1 MIKTIIFDI
10 GNVLVDF
17 AWKPFF
23 KSFGLNDDEVKTLA
37 KATVYSKDWVE
48 YDLGNITD
56 EEILARF
63 CKNAPQFTDVL
74 LEIDKDWKGIILK
87 RAYAIPWIISLKK
100 QGYQVLFLSNFSSKA
115 RKECAEALDFVP
127 YADGGIFSHEVH
139 MVKPYPDIYRL
150 LLDTYQLNPQEC
162 LFIDDTIENLTIAE
176 ELGIH
181 TIQFKTKEQVL
192 DDLDTLN
199 III

>member
-1 MIKTIIFDI
+1 MIRTIIFDI

-23 KSFGLNDDEVKTLA
+23 QSFGLNDEEIQVLA
-37 KATVYSKDWVE
+37 NATVFSKDWVE

-56 EEILARF
+56 EEILDRF
-63 CKNAPQFTDVL
+63 CKNAPEFTDIL
-74 LEIDKDWKGIILK
+74 HEIDKDWKGIILK
-87 RAYAIPWIISLKK
+87 TSHAIPWIISLKK

-115 RKECAEALDFVP
+115 RRECSEALDFVP
-127 YADGGIFSHEVH
+127 FMDGGIFSHEVH
-139 MVKPYPDIYRL
+139 MVKPYPEIYQL

-162 LFIDDTIENLTIAE
+162 LFIDDTTENLIAAE
-176 ELGIH
+176 KFGIQ

>member
-23 KSFGLNDDEVKTLA
+23 KSFGLNEEEIKTLA
-37 KATVYSKDWVE
+37 EATVYSKDWVE

-56 EEILARF
+56 KEILARF
-63 CKNAPQFTDVL
+63 CKNAPQFTDIL
-74 LEIDKDWKGIILK
+74 MKIDKDWKGIILK
-87 RAYAIPWIISLKK
+87 RSYAIPWIISLKK

-115 RKECAEALDFVP
+115 RRECAEALDFVP
-127 YADGGIFSHEVH
+127 YTDGGIFSHEVH
-139 MVKPYPDIYRL
+139 MVKPYPEIYQL

-162 LFIDDTIENLTIAE
+162 VFIDDTLENLTTADKF
-176 ELGIH
+176 GIK

-192 DDLDTLN
+192 DNLDALN